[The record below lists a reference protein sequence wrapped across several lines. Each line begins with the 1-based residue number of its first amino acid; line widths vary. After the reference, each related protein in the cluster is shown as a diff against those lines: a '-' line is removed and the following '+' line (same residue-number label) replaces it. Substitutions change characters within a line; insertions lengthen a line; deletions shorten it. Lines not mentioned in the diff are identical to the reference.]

1 MNDHPQDVHNS
12 PASGDS
18 APHLSP
24 APSAGTSDASEPARP
39 PAPRKGGTPPSET
52 AGGAA
57 EAGGSGESSAP
68 RPQGTNAPGDGGP
81 ARPAGHPRPS
91 AKSGIELARE
101 ALAQAK
107 ADARKRGS
115 VPGQGQGGGQRKAS
129 RPVRL
134 REPGRGG
141 DPKPF
146 GAAIRE
152 LLASRGWEQR
162 AAMGGVFG
170 NWPGIV
176 GPQLAEHTRPERFED
191 GELTVAADSTTWAT
205 QLRLLSSTLVK
216 RLNEE
221 LGHGTVRRVKVV
233 GPSTGPRRQ
242 GGWRVR

>member
-1 MNDHPQDVHNS
+1 M
-12 PASGDS
+12 PASDRR
-18 APHLSP
+18 PEP
-24 APSAGTSDASEPARP
+24 VPTSESERRPGPASEA
-39 PAPRKGGTPPSET
+39 ASE
-52 AGGAA
+52 AA
-57 EAGGSGESSAP
+57 SAP
-68 RPQGTNAPGDGGP
+68 RPEGP
-81 ARPAGHPRPS
+81 P

-107 ADARKRGS
+107 ADALKRGT
-115 VPGQGQGGGQRKAS
+115 VPGQKSRRKGGGARGI
-129 RPVRL
+129 RV

-146 GAAIRE
+146 GSAIHE

-162 AAMGGVFG
+162 AAVGGVFG

-176 GPQLAEHTRPERFED
+176 GAELAEHTRPEHFED

-205 QLRLLSSTLVK
+205 QLRLLSSTLVR

-233 GPSTGPRRQ
+233 GPSSGPRRT
-242 GGWRVR
+242 GAWRAR